1 MHTRVFVNPA
11 DDVAFALAVHDVVLG
26 GAPTPEAAQSELR
39 QWYPH
44 AVVRERTLDG
54 EPHRTWYVYRDSA
67 WIGPGQAPDG
77 DP

>member
-26 GAPTPEAAQSELR
+26 GAPTAEAAQAELR

-44 AVVRERTLDG
+44 AVVRERASTD
-54 EPHRTWYVYRDSA
+54 EQKTWYVYRDSA
-67 WIGPGQAPDG
+67 WIGPSETADREA
-77 DP
+77 